1 MDGNEFKSRFLPYTN
16 LIYKISFAI
25 TKDREDAEDV
35 VQEVYEKLWKS
46 RQSLSEVENDES
58 FIVIMARN
66 MALDR
71 YRYKAKRQTS
81 PLNNIVEVNH
91 EVTHDII
98 EHKEALSNVEKLLST
113 LPQTQQLAIRLRHFC
128 DMSILQIA
136 DTMEI
141 TQENVRQLL
150 SRARRTIK
158 DKMEKIYEN

>member
-1 MDGNEFKSRFLPYTN
+1 
-16 LIYKISFAI
+16 
-25 TKDREDAEDV
+25 
-35 VQEVYEKLWKS
+35 
-46 RQSLSEVENDES
+46 
-58 FIVIMARN
+58 

-113 LPQTQQLAIRLRHFC
+113 LPQTQQLAIRLRHFS